1 MICRPSITQP
11 LYHVIQ
17 RLAQGQRAENCGV
30 WYRRILARLQV
41 IDCVSTSLATPI
53 TQTTNNVGVVGAT
66 IREANFFAVK
76 TIIRNT
82 GANDAYIYEG
92 EALIYKLASG
102 EEWVMPVAGKLKLEA
117 ESLSATTDIEVTTLV
132 RNTCNFVEPVT
143 TPSEEEGG
151 FLV

>member
-11 LYHVIQ
+11 IHRVLR
-17 RLAQGQRAENCGV
+17 RLSQGQRAENCGV
-30 WYRRILARLQV
+30 WYRRILARLQA
-41 IDCVSTSLATPI
+41 IDCVSTSLASLI
-53 TQTTNNVGVVGAT
+53 TQTTSNIGVVGAT

-92 EALIYKLASG
+92 EALVYKLDSG
-102 EEWVMPVAGKLKLEA
+102 EEWTMPVAGKLKLGA
-117 ESLSATTDIEVTTLV
+117 ESLSGTTDIEVTTLV
-132 RNTCNFVEPVT
+132 RNTCNFIEPVA